1 MGSSLLE
8 QQTTLAALRELRD
21 AERVS
26 AARDPR
32 RLRVLATLGAD
43 LVALVLAAFVAAWA
57 ADAFDDVALVGRL
70 LGPFSEEVQGGVGL
84 LVSLI
89 PYWIFVLYVFG
100 QYRQP
105 GSSIGGSSAVASL
118 DGASALTV
126 GSWLLLV
133 ALVIARGDEAPV
145 TMLVAFWGLAVVFV
159 PLLRW
164 LARFAV
170 WPRPAFAE
178 RTLIIGAGEVGHTL
192 AGKIARHREYRLELV
207 GFLDEGEPRGA
218 GHQLEVPVLGGLT
231 ELAGVIEQQRVD
243 RVVVAF
249 SQARHAAFLD
259 VVRTC
264 ADHGVKVNIV
274 PRLFEVVSSR
284 AAVDDIEGIPLLD
297 VAHVE
302 LSRFSLVVKRVFDLL
317 VGGLVFALFLP
328 AMLAIA
334 VLVKLDSPGPVFFRQ
349 ERMGRGGR
357 TFRIYKF
364 RSMKDGA
371 HRQRHELDG
380 LNEYSGPMFKMREDP
395 RVTRVGAWLRRWSV
409 DELPQILNVLAGD
422 MSLVGP
428 RPLWVEEARQC
439 RGWTLKRLDITPGIT
454 GLWQV
459 LGRSSIPFDEMVK
472 LDYLYVT
479 GWSLSWDV
487 KLLFDTLPAV
497 FSKRG
502 AY

>member
-8 QQTTLAALRELRD
+8 RQTTLAALRDLHD
-21 AERVS
+21 AERA
-26 AARDPR
+26 AARDPG
-32 RLRVLATLGAD
+32 RLRVIATLGAD
-43 LVALVLAAFVAAWA
+43 LVALVLAAFLASWA
-57 ADAFDDVALVGRL
+57 ADAFDDVVIVGRL
-70 LGPFSEEVQGGVGL
+70 FAPFSDDVRTGVDL
-84 LVSLI
+84 LILFI
-89 PYWIFVLYVFG
+89 PYWFFVLYVFG
-100 QYRQP
+100 LYRQP
-105 GSSIGGSSAVASL
+105 GRSIGGSTLVEAL
-118 DGASALTV
+118 DGASALTA

-133 ALVIARGDEAPV
+133 ALVVVDGDRTPV
-145 TMLVAFWGLAVVFV
+145 TMLVAFWLLALLVV

-164 LARFAV
+164 LVRLAV
-170 WPRPAFAE
+170 WPRAAFVE

-192 AGKIARHREYRLELV
+192 ADKIARHDEYRLELV
-207 GFLDEGEPRGA
+207 GFLDEGEPRSNGC
-218 GHQLEVPVLGGLT
+218 ETTIPVLGGLSD
-231 ELAGVIEQQRVD
+231 LAGVIEKQGVD

-249 SQARHAAFLD
+249 SRARHAAFLD

-302 LSRFSLVVKRVFDLL
+302 LSRFTLIVKRVFDLL
-317 VGGLVFALFLP
+317 VGGLLFLLFLP
-328 AMLAIA
+328 FMAAIA
-334 VLVKLDSPGPVFFRQ
+334 LLVKLDSRGPVFFRQ

-357 TFRIYKF
+357 TFRIFKF
-364 RSMKDGA
+364 RSMQVGA
-371 HRQRHELDG
+371 ECLRRDLDD
-380 LNEYSGPMFKMREDP
+380 LNEYSGPMFKMRRDP
-395 RVTRVGAWLRRWSV
+395 RVTRTGAWLRRWSL
-409 DELPQILNVLAGD
+409 DELPQILNVLAGH

-428 RPLWVEEARQC
+428 RPLWVEEAKEC
-439 RGWTLKRLDITPGIT
+439 RGWTLKRLDLTPGIT

-459 LGRSSIPFDEMVK
+459 LGRSTIPFDEMVK

-487 KLLFDTLPAV
+487 KLLLETVPAV
-497 FSKRG
+497 LRKRG